1 MPGYKETELKD
12 SIMSTSKNDNQETA
26 DAGAGKASENSHE
39 TADNLRADAN
49 GHPINFLLELAT
61 DDNVETH
68 EGVELKVED
77 VRGSTDNAL
86 LTKTELQKYDEY
98 KREWQ
103 AALERPQES
112 LDALALRERQIIE
125 AAANH
130 DWETLDKLRSEV
142 AADLEKM
149 QFIFSN
155 IVSDMREL

>member
-1 MPGYKETELKD
+1 MSKSKTDGTKD
-12 SIMSTSKNDNQETA
+12 SGENEA
-26 DAGAGKASENSHE
+26 DQSSEKHQAAAE
-39 TADNLRADAN
+39 NLRAGATE
-49 GHPINFLLELAT
+49 HPINLLLELAT

-68 EGVELKVED
+68 EGVELKVAD
-77 VRGSTDNAL
+77 VRGSTDKAL

-112 LDALALRERQIIE
+112 LDALALREKQIIE

-155 IVSDMREL
+155 IVSDMRDL

>member
-1 MPGYKETELKD
+1 
-12 SIMSTSKNDNQETA
+12 MSTPKPENHNDS
-26 DAGAGKASENSHE
+26 AGTKASKASGAKNEA
-39 TADNLRADAN
+39 ADNLRADAN
-49 GHPINFLLELAT
+49 GHPINLLLELAT
-61 DDNVETH
+61 DDNVETD
-68 EGVELKVED
+68 EGVELKIND

-86 LTKTELQKYDEY
+86 LTKTELQKYDDY

-112 LDALALRERQIIE
+112 LDALALREKQIIE

-130 DWETLDKLRSEV
+130 DWETLDKLRGEV

-155 IVSDMREL
+155 IVSDMRDI

>member
-1 MPGYKETELKD
+1 
-12 SIMSTSKNDNQETA
+12 MSTPKPENHNDSA
-26 DAGAGKASENSHE
+26 DTKANKASGARNEA
-39 TADNLRADAN
+39 ADNLRADAN
-49 GHPINFLLELAT
+49 GHPINLLLELAT
-61 DDNVETH
+61 DDNVETD
-68 EGVELKVED
+68 EGVELKIND
-77 VRGSTDNAL
+77 VRGSTDNSL
-86 LTKTELQKYDEY
+86 LTKTELQKYDDY

-112 LDALALRERQIIE
+112 LDALALREKQIIE

-155 IVSDMREL
+155 IVSDMRDI